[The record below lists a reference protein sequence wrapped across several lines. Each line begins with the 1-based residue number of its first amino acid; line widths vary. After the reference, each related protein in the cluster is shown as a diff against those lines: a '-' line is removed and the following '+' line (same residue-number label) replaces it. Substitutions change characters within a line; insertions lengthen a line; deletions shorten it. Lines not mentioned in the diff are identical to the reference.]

1 MAAPMA
7 ILLQDCVILIQEVYA
22 RRDWVVNAKR
32 IVISYKRMNSTPG
45 VADIYEE
52 IGKRIRDFRG
62 SVGGRGVSQEDLAHA
77 VGTTANTVS
86 RWETATYKPA
96 ISDLEKLARYFEV
109 PITAFFPEAGP
120 RSRTTALLSVAAG
133 LDDADLDEV
142 RLYALFRRSR
152 RRVKLTK

>member
-1 MAAPMA
+1 M
-7 ILLQDCVILIQEVYA
+7 
-22 RRDWVVNAKR
+22 
-32 IVISYKRMNSTPG
+32 VISYKRMNSTSG

-62 SVGGRGVSQEDLAHA
+62 SVGGRVVSQEDLASA

-96 ISDLEKLARYFEV
+96 ISDLEKLARYFGV

-120 RSRTTALLSVAAG
+120 RSRTTALLSATEG
-133 LDDADLDEV
+133 LDEADLDEV

-152 RRVKLTK
+152 RRVKRTK